1 MRTFLSCLLVCLVAC
16 QTEASD
22 PGHSQVTRGRGAA
35 ALSAAHG
42 TLIVLN
48 KSTASVSWID
58 ALSGVTLATSPTG
71 AGPHEVAVS
80 PDSATAVVC
89 DYGER
94 QPGSTLTVL
103 DTRTG
108 ERLDTIS
115 LGGHL
120 RPHGIQF
127 EDERHLLVTSE
138 RSQALLRV
146 DLTLGRVVAELPT
159 EAEASHMLV
168 LSPDRNTAFVANIES
183 GSVSALDLNTGEL
196 LSQIPTGR
204 GAEGLD
210 ITPDGREL
218 WVGNRAEDT
227 LTILDA
233 STFEVEA
240 SLPCAG
246 FPIRIKITPDG
257 AHALVSCAETGDV
270 AIFDVPG
277 RRLLRRIPME
287 LTAKDDLS
295 ERLFGDRFGESP
307 VPIGI
312 LITPDGKRAFV
323 ANTNVDLVTVL
334 DLETWTVAG
343 RIETGKQ
350 PDGLGYTQAAPAFPA
365 GD

>member
-1 MRTFLSCLLVCLVAC
+1 MRTMLSCLLLCLASC
-16 QTEASD
+16 QTQAAEPAPTPDTQDPAPAS
-22 PGHSQVTRGRGAA
+22 A
-35 ALSAAHG
+35 

-48 KSTASVSWID
+48 KSEASVSWID
-58 ALSGVTLATSPTG
+58 AATGETLATSATG

-80 PDSATAVVC
+80 PDGTMAVVC

-94 QPGSTLTVL
+94 QAGSTLTVL

-108 ERLDTIS
+108 ERLDTIT

-127 EDERHLLVTSE
+127 EDDWNLIVTSE

-146 DLTLGRVVAELPT
+146 DLSRGRVVDEFPTAAET
-159 EAEASHMLV
+159 SHMVV
-168 LSPDRNTAFVANIES
+168 LNPARTTAFVANIAT
-183 GSVSALDLNTGEL
+183 GSVTAIDLATGEIL
-196 LSQIPTGR
+196 RQIPTGR

-218 WVGNRAEDT
+218 WVANRAEDT

-233 STFEVEA
+233 RTFEVEA

-246 FPIRIKITPDG
+246 FPIRLKVTPDG
-257 AHALVSCAETGDV
+257 AHALVSCAEAGDV
-270 AIFDVPG
+270 TIFDVRG
-277 RRLLRRIPME
+277 RRQLRRIPME
-287 LTAKDDLS
+287 LTAADDVS
-295 ERLFGDRFGESP
+295 DRLFGDQFGESP

-312 LITPDGKRAFV
+312 LITPDGRRAYI

-334 DLETWTVAG
+334 DLEAWAVTD
-343 RIETGKQ
+343 RITTGKQ
-350 PDGLGYTQAAPAFPA
+350 PDGLGFTTAPQEFPPQPPA
-365 GD
+365 DS